1 MFYEQR
7 YIKTPKSN
15 SEIQLIDEQS
25 KDTLSD
31 ILVKNNRIVL
41 LGNPG
46 IGKSTELN
54 ILFDLLEE
62 KKGDDLN
69 FPFRIDLKNF
79 RTVSK
84 FEDLIHFKKWEE
96 LPCITFILDGLDEIA
111 AIQDFISELESF
123 LSKNE
128 DKNIN
133 VVISCRTNI
142 YEKYL
147 INISGFKYFYLDGL
161 TDRQINN
168 ILEKR
173 ISKLLNNGELNKFRV
188 YLENPFNLNLFCEY
202 YESKGSYP
210 ETQAESWDL
219 FIENELKKLTKDK
232 LKKRGEID
240 IPHIKECLKKV
251 AFTSELMQ
259 QNYISEDHVYDLL
272 GRDDKS
278 IFEQI
283 SFIEKL
289 PDSDNYTF
297 RHKNYQEFF
306 SAKLLAEFSA
316 EQIISLIKIT
326 PEENITKPSLFNTI
340 TFLLNIV
347 DDEKLSDIKEWLLK
361 HEPEILFLAEKDRL
375 DDATQKLIFRRYF
388 NEIAVE
394 KTFWFGKD
402 RRFSIDKVAEFADID
417 FLIEIIK
424 KNDHFR
430 SIISAL
436 DVLSSTNSNSRDAEI
451 KDLLKDLIFSGGRY
465 QAVALRSFRSK
476 GFHKRDKELF
486 KEIAKH
492 FCDDF
497 SPEINHQIIGM
508 IADFRNADEHFDI
521 FINSLH
527 KLYEIRPERIKD
539 NTMRGTKYL
548 LERIILKIKNHES
561 FLVVLN
567 VIFNSKFDLKLSDF
581 YNKDFREKLIEKILF
596 FVNKEDDFLFRI
608 IDAFLRPED
617 SFIYRK
623 DNILVEIINRTP
635 KEINAFRYIVNTYG
649 LSDKNF
655 LLLSLFTNKMCVD
668 FLLEK
673 YKSKELKI
681 QKPTDI
687 NYLRHRYFG
696 SSFELGY
703 YYEKVFKEAGY
714 EFPGDLPNGKQM
726 AEEEKKR
733 WELVQNNFEILFDK
747 KAMALKVAEVFEKND
762 IEDMTWN
769 LIHDIEWK
777 WYIDEDIHGIQ
788 DSVFKAI
795 AASVRNTESKT
806 KDDVIKHI
814 DNDYFLLFQIKD
826 KIKDRES
833 EGFEVKEEHI
843 SYIKTH
849 VLKFAEEFKFDK
861 VINIKSDGNLGVF
874 NGYRLLKLLYF
885 FDKKYN
891 IQYSQD
897 FYLNTLRYCNIFSN
911 AEGTMEFVKERVGNL
926 KLFNEQVA
934 YNLNNQVLDSGSLK
948 DHIEYAIENKLEEAF
963 DAVEENFLN
972 DRFIYSQKDFLSKYI
987 ELIPNA
993 EQIIFLEKCCAEI
1006 DSYLCWKSVE
1016 VMIEKNINENFILG
1030 ITNQYLAE
1038 KKDPFVFAS
1047 DALNVLFHCN
1057 AEGTLLT
1064 YSGLLR
1070 NFSRTVRDDYRDD
1083 YNVKDIS
1090 NYKRL
1095 DELPALVEIF
1105 EIAYDET
1112 LKKDTFDFHHSQNL
1126 LKALISGL
1134 SDTENGYKAIQS
1146 VLCDLK
1152 SKISDDDNKF
1162 FYVNMLID
1170 DSQLSYYTSISKPF
1184 TFKEAKNYLDN
1195 IENDNIPKTIIM
1207 GDTFNFNGGDFKNS
1221 QFGGTGNTLNVYS
1234 NNNDFNKAKE
1244 ILEEFEQLKTDNEEW
1259 KKIFTEGLADLTSLS
1274 EEQTEPEQ
1282 EKSKSTLRKVHDYI
1296 LDIGKRTNDWKNIA
1310 VLPLEFHDKIPKL
1323 IELGDNLL
1331 KILRLK

>member
-54 ILFDLLEE
+54 ILFDLLEI
-62 KKGDDLN
+62 KKEDDLN

-96 LPCITFILDGLDEIA
+96 VPCITFILDGLDEIA

-147 INISGFKYFYLDGL
+147 IHISGFKYFYLDGL

-173 ISKLLNNGELNKFRV
+173 ISKLLNNAELNKFRV

-202 YESKGSYP
+202 YESKGTYP
-210 ETQAESWDL
+210 ETQSESWDL

-232 LKKRGEID
+232 LKKRDEID
-240 IPHIKECLKKV
+240 IPHIKDCLKKV
-251 AFTSELMQ
+251 AFTSELME

-289 PDSDNYTF
+289 PDSENYTF

-306 SAKLLAEFSA
+306 SAKLLAEFSP
-316 EQIISLIKIT
+316 EHIISLIKIT

-347 DDEKLSDIKEWLLK
+347 ENDRLADIQEWFLK
-361 HEPEILFLAEKDRL
+361 YEPEILFLAEKDRL

-388 NEIAVE
+388 NEIAIE

-402 RRFSIDKVAEFADID
+402 RRFSIDKIAEFADID

-430 SIISAL
+430 SVISAL
-436 DVLSSTNSNSRDAEI
+436 DVLSSTNSNSRDTEI
-451 KDLLKDLIFSGGRY
+451 KDIFKSLIFSEERY
-465 QAVALRSFRSK
+465 QDEALRSFRSK
-476 GFHKRDKELF
+476 GFHKKDKDLF

-508 IADFRNADEHFDI
+508 IADFHNADEHFDI
-521 FINSLH
+521 FINSFY
-527 KLYEIRPERIKD
+527 KLYEIKPERIKD

-548 LERIILKIKNHES
+548 LEKIILKIKNPES
-561 FLVVLN
+561 FLAVLN
-567 VIFNSKFDLKLSDF
+567 VIFNDKFDLKLSDF
-581 YNKDFREKLIEKILF
+581 YNKDFREKLIGRILF
-596 FVNKEDDFLFRI
+596 FVNKENDFLFRI

-623 DNILVEIINRTP
+623 DNILIEIINRTP

-649 LSDKNF
+649 LSDRNY
-655 LLLSLFTNKMCVD
+655 LLLSLFTNKLCVD
-668 FLLEK
+668 FLVEK

-687 NYLRHRYFG
+687 NYLRRRYFG
-696 SSFELGY
+696 NSFEVGY
-703 YYEKVFKEAGY
+703 YFEKVFKEAGY

-733 WELVQNNFEILFDK
+733 RELVQNNFEILFDK
-747 KAMALKVAEVFEKND
+747 KAMASKVAEVFDKNN

-769 LIHDIEWK
+769 MIHDIEWK
-777 WYIDEDIHGIQ
+777 WYIDEDVHGVQ
-788 DSVFKAI
+788 DSVFKVI

-806 KDDVIKHI
+806 KEDVIKYV

-833 EGFEVKEEHI
+833 EGFDVKEEHI

-861 VINIKSDGNLGVF
+861 VINIKSNGNLGLY
-874 NGYRLLKLLYF
+874 NGYYVLKLLYF

-891 IQYSQD
+891 IHYSQD
-897 FYLNTLRYCNIFSN
+897 FYLKTLRYCNIFSN
-911 AEGTMEFVKERVGNL
+911 AEGTIEFVKKRVGNL
-926 KLFNEQVA
+926 KLFNEQVI

-948 DHIEYAIENKLEEAF
+948 DHIEYAIENKLEETY
-963 DAVEENFLN
+963 DVIEENFLN
-972 DRFIYSQKDFLSKYI
+972 DRFIYSHKDFLSKYI
-987 ELIPNA
+987 DLIPKA
-993 EQIIFLEKCCAEI
+993 EQIIFLKKCCTEI
-1006 DSYLCWKSVE
+1006 NSYLCWKAVE
-1016 VMIEKNINENFILG
+1016 VMMEKKINENFVLDIA
-1030 ITNQYLAE
+1030 NQYLVE
-1038 KKDPFVFAS
+1038 KKDPFSFAS

-1064 YSGLLR
+1064 YLGLLR
-1070 NFSRTVRDDYRDD
+1070 AFSQTVRNDYRDD

-1090 NYKRL
+1090 NYRRL
-1095 DELPALVEIF
+1095 DELPILVEIF
-1105 EIAYDET
+1105 EIVYDET

-1126 LKALISGL
+1126 LKALISSL
-1134 SDTENGYKAIQS
+1134 SDTEKGYKAIQS
-1146 VLCDLK
+1146 ILHDLK
-1152 SKISDDDNKF
+1152 SKISDDDSKF
-1162 FYVNMLID
+1162 YYVNMLID
-1170 DSQLSYYTSISKPF
+1170 DSQLSYYASISKPF
-1184 TFKEAKNYLDN
+1184 TFKEAKSYLEY
-1195 IENDNIPKTIIM
+1195 IENDNKQQTVIM
-1207 GDTFNFNGGDFKNS
+1207 GDYFDLKGANLKNTQIGGKK
-1221 QFGGTGNTLNVYS
+1221 NTLNVYS
-1234 NNNDFNKAKE
+1234 NNEDINNAKE

-1259 KKIFTEGLADLTSLS
+1259 KKIFTDGLADLASLS

-1310 VLPLEFHDKIPKL
+1310 VLPVEFHDKIPKL
-1323 IELGDNLL
+1323 MQLGESLL
-1331 KILRLK
+1331 KILHLK

>member
-7 YIKTPKSN
+7 YMKTPKSN

-25 KDTLSD
+25 NDTLSD

-62 KKGDDLN
+62 KKEDDLN

-79 RTVSK
+79 RAVSK

-173 ISKLLNNGELNKFRV
+173 ISKLLNYSELNKFRV

-219 FIENELKKLTKDK
+219 FVENELKKLTKDK
-232 LKKRGEID
+232 LKKREEIV
-240 IPHIKECLKKV
+240 IPHIKDCLKKV

-259 QNYISEDHVYDLL
+259 QNYISEDHVYELL
-272 GRDDKS
+272 GKDDKS
-278 IFEQI
+278 TFEQI

-289 PDSDNYTF
+289 PDSGNYTF

-306 SAKLLAEFSA
+306 SAKLLAELSA
-316 EQIISLIKIT
+316 EQIISLIRLT

-347 DDEKLSDIKEWLLK
+347 DDDKLAAIEKWLLEN
-361 HEPEILFLAEKDRL
+361 EPEVLFLTEKDRL
-375 DDATQKLIFRRYF
+375 CESTQHQIFRRYF
-388 NEIAVE
+388 NEISVE

-402 RRFSIDKVAEFADID
+402 RRFSIDKIAEFADID

-424 KNDHFR
+424 KDNHFR
-430 SIISAL
+430 SVISAL
-436 DVLSSTNSNSRDAEI
+436 DVLSFTDSSNRDFEI
-451 KDLLKDLIFSGGRY
+451 KDIFNGLIFSGGRY
-465 QAVALRSFRSK
+465 KEEALRSFRSK
-476 GFHKRDKELF
+476 GFHKNDQQLF
-486 KEIAKH
+486 KEIATY
-492 FCDDF
+492 FYDDF
-497 SPEINHQIIGM
+497 SPEINHQIIAM
-508 IADFRNADEHFDI
+508 IADFQNVNEFFDI
-521 FINSLH
+521 LINSLY

-539 NTMRGTKYL
+539 NTMRGTRWL
-548 LERIILKIKNHES
+548 LEKIFSKIKNAEN
-561 FLVVLN
+561 FLAVLN
-567 VIFNSKFDLKLSDF
+567 VIFNSKFDLKLTDF
-581 YNKDFREKLIEKILF
+581 YSKDFREKLIVRILF
-596 FVNKEDDFLFRI
+596 FVNKENDFLFRI

-623 DNILVEIINRTP
+623 DNILVEVINRTS

-655 LLLSLFTNKMCVD
+655 LLLSLFTGKMCVD
-668 FLLEK
+668 FLVEK

-681 QKPTDI
+681 QKLTDI
-687 NYLRHRYFG
+687 NYLRNRYFG

-703 YYEKVFKEAGY
+703 YFEKVFKEAGY

-726 AEEEKKR
+726 TEEEKKR
-733 WELVQNNFEILFDK
+733 REFVQKNFEILFDK
-747 KAMALKVAEVFEKND
+747 KVLALKVVEVFDKNG

-769 LIHDIEWK
+769 MIHNIEWK
-777 WYIDEDIHGIQ
+777 WYETEDVNGIQ

-806 KDDVIKHI
+806 KEDVIKHV

-861 VINIKSDGNLGVF
+861 VINIKSDGNLGLY
-874 NGYRLLKLLYF
+874 NGYYVLKLLYF
-885 FDKKYN
+885 F
-891 IQYSQD
+891 I
-897 FYLNTLRYCNIFSN
+897 
-911 AEGTMEFVKERVGNL
+911 
-926 KLFNEQVA
+926 
-934 YNLNNQVLDSGSLK
+934 
-948 DHIEYAIENKLEEAF
+948 
-963 DAVEENFLN
+963 
-972 DRFIYSQKDFLSKYI
+972 
-987 ELIPNA
+987 
-993 EQIIFLEKCCAEI
+993 
-1006 DSYLCWKSVE
+1006 
-1016 VMIEKNINENFILG
+1016 
-1030 ITNQYLAE
+1030 
-1038 KKDPFVFAS
+1038 
-1047 DALNVLFHCN
+1047 
-1057 AEGTLLT
+1057 
-1064 YSGLLR
+1064 
-1070 NFSRTVRDDYRDD
+1070 
-1083 YNVKDIS
+1083 
-1090 NYKRL
+1090 
-1095 DELPALVEIF
+1095 
-1105 EIAYDET
+1105 
-1112 LKKDTFDFHHSQNL
+1112 
-1126 LKALISGL
+1126 
-1134 SDTENGYKAIQS
+1134 
-1146 VLCDLK
+1146 
-1152 SKISDDDNKF
+1152 
-1162 FYVNMLID
+1162 
-1170 DSQLSYYTSISKPF
+1170 
-1184 TFKEAKNYLDN
+1184 
-1195 IENDNIPKTIIM
+1195 
-1207 GDTFNFNGGDFKNS
+1207 
-1221 QFGGTGNTLNVYS
+1221 
-1234 NNNDFNKAKE
+1234 
-1244 ILEEFEQLKTDNEEW
+1244 
-1259 KKIFTEGLADLTSLS
+1259 
-1274 EEQTEPEQ
+1274 
-1282 EKSKSTLRKVHDYI
+1282 
-1296 LDIGKRTNDWKNIA
+1296 
-1310 VLPLEFHDKIPKL
+1310 
-1323 IELGDNLL
+1323 
-1331 KILRLK
+1331 